1 MNSCKFIGRITRDLE
16 FRVTPSGTELVSF
29 DIAVQRSFKNND
41 GEYESDFIRCVAFK
55 KTADFINNYAKKGY
69 VMAVD
74 GEMRNNNYEDNNG
87 VKHYGMQLIINN
99 VDTTVLFLNKKNNQ
113 DSEVST
119 AGYDY
124 GTTKQSQG
132 QNTSPAVSTASN
144 PFANGGPLTDDD
156 LDDLPF

>member
-1 MNSCKFIGRITRDLE
+1 MNSCKFIGRITKDPE
-16 FRVTPSGTELVSF
+16 YRVTPSGTELVSF
-29 DIAVQRSFKNND
+29 DLAVQRSFKNND

-55 KTADFINNYAKKGY
+55 KTAEFINKYSKKGY

-87 VKHYGMQLIINN
+87 VKHYGMQLIVNN

-113 DSEVST
+113 DNEAST

-132 QNTSPAVSTASN
+132 QNTSPAVNTASN